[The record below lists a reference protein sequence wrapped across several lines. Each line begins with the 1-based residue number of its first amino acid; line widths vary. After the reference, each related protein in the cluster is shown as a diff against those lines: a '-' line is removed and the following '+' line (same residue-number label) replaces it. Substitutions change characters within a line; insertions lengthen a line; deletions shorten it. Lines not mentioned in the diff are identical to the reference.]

1 MAWAF
6 LGVKNLFD
14 LTLPINIA
22 SVGCGPSTE
31 LYGAAAVFRNSNL
44 YYYGFDMNTV
54 WKPIQQ
60 FNVNNFSHLPH
71 VIQYYNSDFIE
82 YVNDNNI
89 RCDILVLNYFFS
101 DFVKYRPQ
109 DCDVF
114 IKELVSLIQ
123 EGRFTAVIINDVMLY
138 NAGTGYACMEKI
150 AKLLKSSN
158 QNYTFLFQRRHF
170 AVPNQ
175 FQFEYG
181 IKT

>member
-1 MAWAF
+1 
-6 LGVKNLFD
+6 
-14 LTLPINIA
+14 
-22 SVGCGPSTE
+22 
-31 LYGAAAVFRNSNL
+31 
-44 YYYGFDMNTV
+44 MNTV

>member
-1 MAWAF
+1 MEEFNSLIKHCAQQFNTIPFCSNCVMSQCRRCSTNNCYNCLTHIHSIHTRDDHYACEKITYNYILKHGYRYVSEMAWAF

-89 RCDILVLNYFFS
+89 R
-101 DFVKYRPQ
+101 
-109 DCDVF
+109 
-114 IKELVSLIQ
+114 
-123 EGRFTAVIINDVMLY
+123 
-138 NAGTGYACMEKI
+138 
-150 AKLLKSSN
+150 
-158 QNYTFLFQRRHF
+158 
-170 AVPNQ
+170 
-175 FQFEYG
+175 
-181 IKT
+181 